1 MTGEEIMNIEKMRE
15 EFEAVAGQ
23 HFLLRERFHCWDEA
37 EGEYNDPDV
46 QLAYE
51 FFVLSRES
59 LVIELPAA
67 LDAKPYACYEGGWN
81 DMRGES
87 VDAIEAAGLKVK
99 P

>member
-1 MTGEEIMNIEKMRE
+1 MSIDKMRE
-15 EFEAVAGQ
+15 DFEKFRDERNAT
-23 HFLLRERFHCWDEA
+23 LEREGHKPGSKWHVTNA
-37 EGEYNDPDV
+37 HYATW
-46 QLAYE
+46 QA
-51 FFVLSRES
+51 SRES